1 MEAKLEITVS
11 EGRISDFVVLLR
23 SGFQVKAQIGCSVKD
38 FLCGQMGLTT
48 DYYENRIL
56 TLFLNSKPV
65 DNPETAR
72 VQDGA
77 TLALS
82 AAMPGLVGATMRR
95 GGHYGRMR
103 GSITYTDDN
112 QSCEE
117 TTGWVTLKLF
127 NLILKE
133 LGPYF
138 LKQGVWLESKVIQ
151 AFFKDQAGDLFP
163 DMQTVSWNGQK
174 SCRKL
179 NRVTGTC
186 HISMDCIPRTSLTG
200 RRHRNI
206 WKQPKR

>member
-1 MEAKLEITVS
+1 MEPTLVITI
-11 EGRISDFVVLLR
+11 EENRISDFVVLLR
-23 SGFQVKAQIGCSVKD
+23 SGFQVKAQVGCSVKD
-38 FLCGQMGLTT
+38 FLCGQMGLTA
-48 DYYENRIL
+48 DYYETRIQ

-103 GSITYTDDN
+103 GSITHADEN
-112 QSCEE
+112 QACEGA
-117 TTGWVTLKLF
+117 TGWVTLKLF

-138 LKQGVWLESKVIQ
+138 LKRGVYLDSTILHS
-151 AFFKDQAGDLFP
+151 FFSEQAGDLFP
-163 DMQTVSWNGQK
+163 EIQTVSWNGQDI
-174 SCRKL
+174 
-179 NRVTGTC
+179 NPDG
-186 HISMDCIPRTSLTG
+186 ISSLTWPQDPVSLM
-200 RRHRNI
+200 I
-206 WKQPKR
+206 T